1 MRRTN
6 YRGRMG
12 HSCRRFC
19 AENHRLLLYLC
30 CLILGIVGGLMLM
43 SSSYLTDGPMSSLV
57 EIEPIEGSIAH
68 GVTQVFS
75 SCFSVASLLLILFI
89 CGLSACGVPI
99 TILIPIFYGLGLG
112 LTQAFWGAQGGH
124 GLLLSA
130 VFIWPHSLIEMI
142 VLIMGCCESLR
153 MSLLIA
159 SQLLPSGSIGGLW
172 KDFKLY
178 ITRFLLFV
186 ALSFVAGI
194 VDVGLR
200 MLFLPMLQ

>member
-6 YRGRMG
+6 YRNRVGR
-12 HSCRRFC
+12 SCRRFC
-19 AENHRLLLYLC
+19 AENSRLLLYLC
-30 CLILGIVGGLMLM
+30 CMILGIVGGLMLM
-43 SSSYLTDGPMSSLV
+43 SSSYLTNGSMSSLA
-57 EIEPIEGSIAH
+57 EIEPIGGSLSR

-89 CGLSACGVPI
+89 CGLSACGIPV
-99 TILIPIFYGLGLG
+99 TVLIPIFYGLGLG

-124 GLLLSA
+124 GLLMSA

-159 SQLLPSGSIGGLW
+159 GQLLPSGSIGGLW
-172 KDFKLY
+172 KEFKLY
-178 ITRFLLFV
+178 LTRFLLFI
-186 ALSFVAGI
+186 ALAFVAGI

-200 MLFLPMLQ
+200 TVFLPMLQ